1 MKDLSITQEY
11 IICTV
16 NEKGALPSYN
26 VKAAAC
32 LIVGGLLE
40 MQLANCISLN
50 DKKVS
55 VCAELPEHM
64 AYLKPLYNVINQGKP
79 MKVEKAVEAYTITF
93 TNKKLYELVD
103 ALMESLKEADVV
115 EPVKAGF
122 SGNKVSYVPKKGI
135 VTRIIE
141 KIRAELL
148 EDGEISEDVIAL
160 AALMD
165 KAGNLK
171 DYFSKYEQKELRDRI
186 EAIKKSEAG
195 TFTKEMVQHIEA
207 LEIDAITS
215 AICAMISSI

>member
-26 VKAAAC
+26 QKAAAC

-40 MQLANCISLN
+40 MQLAKCISLN

-122 SGNKVSYVPKKGI
+122 SGNKNSYVPKKDI
-135 VTRIIE
+135 ITRIIE

-160 AALMD
+160 TALMD

-171 DYFSKYEQKELRDRI
+171 DYFSKYEQKELKNKI
-186 EAIKKSEAG
+186 EAIKKSDAG
-195 TFTKEMVQHIEA
+195 TLAKEMAQHIET
-207 LEIDAITS
+207 LEMAAIIS
-215 AICAMISSI
+215 AMFSNI

>member
-11 IICTV
+11 MICTV
-16 NEKGALPSYN
+16 NEKGTLSSYN
-26 VKAAAC
+26 QKAVVC
-32 LIVGGLLE
+32 LIVSGLLE
-40 MQLANCISLN
+40 MQLEQCISLN
-50 DKKVS
+50 DKQVS
-55 VCAELPEHM
+55 VCGELPEHM

-79 MKVEKAVEAYTITF
+79 MKVEKVVEAYTMTF

-115 EPVKAGF
+115 EPVKAGA
-122 SGNKVSYVPKKGI
+122 SGNKDRYVPKKDIITG
-135 VTRIIE
+135 IIE

-160 AALMD
+160 TALMD

-171 DYFSKYEQKELRDRI
+171 DYFSKYEQKELKNRI

-195 TFTKEMVQHIEA
+195 TLAKEMAQHIET
-207 LEIDAITS
+207 LTVMIAIMPVITNF
-215 AICAMISSI
+215 

>member
-26 VKAAAC
+26 QKAAAC

-40 MQLANCISLN
+40 MQLAKCISLS

-93 TNKKLYELVD
+93 TNKKLYEFVD

-122 SGNKVSYVPKKGI
+122 SGNKVGYVPKKGI

-160 AALMD
+160 TALMD

-171 DYFSKYEQKELRDRI
+171 DYFSKYEQKELKNKI

-195 TFTKEMVQHIEA
+195 TLAKEMAQHIET
-207 LEIDAITS
+207 LEMAAI
-215 AICAMISSI
+215 ISVMFSNI